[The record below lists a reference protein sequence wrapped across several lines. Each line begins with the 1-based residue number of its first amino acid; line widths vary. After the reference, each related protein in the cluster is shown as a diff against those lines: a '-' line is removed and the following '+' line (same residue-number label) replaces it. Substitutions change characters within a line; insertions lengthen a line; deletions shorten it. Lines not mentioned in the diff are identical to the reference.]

1 MPGEELLGGSL
12 CTISFIWKG
21 QNFGGPKS
29 LKVKCVWKV
38 LWAHGNLREDITD
51 IGVVGAAERRRSIA
65 AVLQAAFTLSF
76 TAPWNTHTGRVW
88 LNPEFLRCWCTKA
101 DKWRQYK
108 INALFLNESKTAEN
122 CSSLIKSL
130 YPGLWCFM
138 SIALVVDR
146 VARCFW
152 KEENLQK
159 IKTCKNKIFLCSVIV
174 PQVFQEIIFL
184 LDSI

>member
-1 MPGEELLGGSL
+1 MYNQFYLERSEFWRPKKPEGQMCLKGLVSARQLTRGHHRHRRSRSSRTAAIHRSSTPSSLHTELH
-12 CTISFIWKG
+12 C
-21 QNFGGPKS
+21 S
-29 LKVKCVWKV
+29 LK
-38 LWAHGNLREDITD
+38 H
-51 IGVVGAAERRRSIA
+51 
-65 AVLQAAFTLSF
+65 
-76 TAPWNTHTGRVW
+76 THTGRVW

-101 DKWRQYK
+101 DKCRQYK
-108 INALFLNESKTAEN
+108 INALFLNESKTEEN

-130 YPGLWCFM
+130 YPGPWCFM

-146 VARCFW
+146 VVRCFW